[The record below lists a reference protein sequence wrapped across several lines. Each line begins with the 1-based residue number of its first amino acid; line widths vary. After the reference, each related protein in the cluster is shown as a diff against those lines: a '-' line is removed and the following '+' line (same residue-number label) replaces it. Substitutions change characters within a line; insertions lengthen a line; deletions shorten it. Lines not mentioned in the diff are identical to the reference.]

1 MNYMLN
7 LNKTTI
13 IKNKKNSRIK
23 LKEPILLVGLPG
35 LGNVG
40 TIVADLL
47 IKQFKGKPLA
57 KLYSNHFPHQ
67 VLMLKNGGL
76 RLLNNRFY
84 LIDSFNKKNN
94 LIVLTGDTQAI
105 TSEGQFDVNL
115 KILDYFKN
123 ELKGK
128 FIFTIGGY
136 TTMQEDLKDP
146 KVFGNVTNKNI
157 IDKFKKYNIVF
168 NKSRGAILGSL
179 GLLLAFAKMQKL
191 EGLCL
196 MGETKY
202 PEIDPAAV
210 KAIVDVLNK
219 IFKITIDTKDLDN
232 LIKSIDSSNANI
244 SNNSNIPSPLL
255 NNEENSQPSY
265 IR

>member
-1 MNYMLN
+1 MLN
-7 LNKTTI
+7 LNKTI
-13 IKNKKNSRIK
+13 IVKNKKNSKIK

-47 IKQFKGKPLA
+47 IHQFKAKPLA

-84 LIDSFNKKNN
+84 LIDNFNKKDN
-94 LIVLTGDTQAI
+94 LIILTGDTQAI
-105 TSEGQFDVNL
+105 TPEGQFDVNL
-115 KILDYFKN
+115 EILNYFKN
-123 ELKGK
+123 KLKGK

-136 TTMQEDLKDP
+136 TTMQEDLKNP
-146 KVFGNVTNKNI
+146 KVFGNVTNTKI
-157 IDKFKKYNIVF
+157 IDKFKKYDIVF
-168 NKSRGAILGSL
+168 KESRGAILGSL
-179 GLLLAFAKMQKL
+179 GLLLVFAKMQKL

-202 PEIDPAAV
+202 PELDPMAV
-210 KAIVDVLNK
+210 KAIVSVLNK
-219 IFKITIDTKDLDN
+219 IFNITIDTKDVDK
-232 LIKSIDSSNANI
+232 LIKSIDNSNNNIANNI
-244 SNNSNIPSPLL
+244 SIPPPFLD
-255 NNEENSQPSY
+255 NKENSQPSY